1 MSSIFWKKGSLIQ
14 RVGNHEANLGY
25 IAFDPSTQTHVLWL
39 KDPNE
44 EEARY
49 IRGDEFPSL
58 AEAKDKAA
66 NSSFAQMFHYIWLS
80 QRKGE
85 DQNRP
90 PGPRQSVHSCPPAA
104 LPACPTWF
112 SSHLRAPASL

>member
-90 PGPRQSVHSCPPAA
+90 PGPRNPFIPAPPAA